1 MCMERKTKPWTKLKE
16 RAPKIPDITCPTID
30 DVIRALENLR
40 DEGRTI
46 NKTNTKAIMRKLEKI
61 RGANELLRE
70 GGEYWYLIAKKHL
83 SKKNTL

>member
-1 MCMERKTKPWTKLKE
+1 MERNSKPWTKLKE

-30 DVIRALENLR
+30 DVIRALELLR
-40 DEGRTI
+40 DEGKTI
-46 NKTNTKAIMRKLEKI
+46 NKTNTKSIMRKLEKI
-61 RGANELLRE
+61 RRANELLRE